1 MRRCLVR
8 SPRLHA
14 IGLIV
19 CQFLFVSVPSNLLA
33 ADPPKI
39 ERLYPPGG
47 QRGTVVESKLT
58 GTAGDGTPQVWTS
71 RGQLSFDFSEK
82 NDSVTVTIP
91 QDAVPG
97 LHWLRFYNQHGA
109 TEPRPF
115 FVGVIGEASE
125 QEPNNQLSESKPL
138 TTVDQSPLPLPLTIN
153 GVLEKSEDADMF
165 AVPMTAGQTLVASVE
180 ANDQLGSPM
189 DSVLQLLDD
198 RGTTIAQND
207 DDRGLDS
214 QIVHTATS
222 DGTYHLRLFAFPAA
236 PNSTIKLS
244 AAANYVYRLT
254 ITTGPF
260 VDSIVPAVVNVQDS
274 GDVVVR
280 GWNITEAA
288 ATIEDRS
295 QQNLVIVA
303 KDAALAKTVIAVP
316 HSSLVETPDQPQALA
331 VPSSLTGVI
340 SDRAEADVYTFSG
353 TQKQKLTVT
362 TAARALHSHLD
373 PVVTVAS
380 ADGKVIKESDDRSK
394 TDLDAEAA
402 FTIPADGEYRVTIAD
417 RFGSGGARY
426 FYALTI
432 SETKPDFSATLKA
445 NHVVLLAYGKPVE
458 IPVTINRLHGF
469 TDTVEFT
476 VQGLPN
482 GVVCEPVLSEDKND
496 SKKSVTLKLVR
507 SEAAGDEAAAAFSGN
522 IQITGRAQQSNE
534 SRFAESSIQNST
546 QLTADLWLTVVE
558 PQPAPPSGSSTD
570 P

>member
-445 NHVVLLAYGKPVE
+445 NHVVLLADGKPVE